1 MAAVD
6 GPASPARDDAG
17 APAVATAYTAFAPEL
32 LSCVA
37 TRFRGQVNAEDIV
50 HEAFTRLVREAGAG
64 RQPVYVR
71 AWLYRVAHNLAVSEL
86 RRKAWLAA
94 GDDEDQPPP
103 LRGSAA
109 SAEAAYEA
117 SSVSD
122 DLQRAL
128 AALAAPGRRSILM
141 FAEGYAVREIANAIG
156 RTEPATRTLM
166 YRSRKAV
173 RSQLAVA
180 DRAVI
185 EGSGTAV

>member
-17 APAVATAYTAFAPEL
+17 APAVATAYTAYAPEL
-32 LSCVA
+32 LAYVA

-50 HEAFTRLVREAGAG
+50 HEAFARLVREAAAG
-64 RQPVYVR
+64 RQPVCVR

-86 RRKAWLAA
+86 RRKAWVAA
-94 GDDEDQPPP
+94 GDDDHPQP
-103 LRGSAA
+103 LRSSAP
-109 SAEAAYEA
+109 SAETAYDA

-141 FAEGYAVREIANAIG
+141 FAEGYTVREIASAVG
-156 RTEPATRTLM
+156 RTEPATRSLM
-166 YRSRKAV
+166 CRSRKAL
-173 RSQLAVA
+173 RSQLAKA

-185 EGSGTAV
+185 EVSGTAA